1 MSVPA
6 WGTGSVLLLLLWGT
20 IVGLDLVSVPQAM
33 FARPIVAGTVAGLLL
48 GDVETGLR
56 LGALVEL
63 FALDVLPIG
72 ASRYPDYGPPTVIAV
87 AGAAHLP
94 APWHETAGIF
104 GALAL
109 VLAGAGA
116 WSLVVLRSLNAA
128 AIRRAGAALAA
139 AERSAPGRL
148 QAGGLL
154 RDAARAALLTAVG
167 LSAAAGLRAM
177 PPLDVRTAHALT
189 IVLVGTGVGAALH
202 GALRSAGST
211 ARWRRLALGLVAG
224 SIVAAIA

>member
-1 MSVPA
+1 MSAPIWSAGAILLVLV
-6 WGTGSVLLLLLWGT
+6 WGTV
-20 IVGLDLVSVPQAM
+20 VGLDLVSMPQAM
-33 FARPIVAGTVAGLLL
+33 LARPIVAGTVTGLLL
-48 GDVETGLR
+48 GDAETGLR

-87 AGAAHLP
+87 AGAAQLP
-94 APWHETAGIF
+94 APWHETLGVF

-109 VLAGAGA
+109 VLAGVGA

-139 AERSAPGRL
+139 AERAAPGRL
-148 QAGGLL
+148 QLGGLV
-154 RDAARAALLTAVG
+154 RDAARAGLLTAVG
-167 LSAAAGLRAM
+167 LGAAAILRAM
-177 PPLDVRTAHALT
+177 PPLDSRTAHALT

-202 GALRSAGST
+202 GAVRSAGST
-211 ARWRRLALGLVAG
+211 ARWRRLAVGLAAG
-224 SIVAAIA
+224 AIVAAIA